1 MFSVSS
7 RPNLRPSES
16 FSEVSVLSLEL
27 LDEDDTLQAVS
38 SAGFEVELAAEPAL
52 GARALGF
59 SLASSWV
66 TGLAGTTC
74 GGEITAAGVTA
85 AGVPAALATAAGVT
99 AAGVTA
105 ALLAAFDGRFFL
117 AAGGSSAVC
126 GSGSSAAC

>member
-1 MFSVSS
+1 M
-7 RPNLRPSES
+7 
-16 FSEVSVLSLEL
+16 SVLSLEL

-52 GARALGF
+52 GARALRFG
-59 SLASSWV
+59 LASSWV
-66 TGLAGTTC
+66 AGPTC
-74 GGEITAAGVTA
+74 GGEITA

-117 AAGGSSAVC
+117 AAGGS
-126 GSGSSAAC
+126 AALCC

>member
-1 MFSVSS
+1 MSS

-16 FSEVSVLSLEL
+16 LSEVSLLSLEL

-38 SAGFEVELAAEPAL
+38 SAGFELELAAEPAL
-52 GARALGF
+52 GARALRFG
-59 SLASSWV
+59 LASSWV
-66 TGLAGTTC
+66 TGLAGPTF
-74 GGEITAAGVTA
+74 GGEITA

-117 AAGGSSAVC
+117 AAGGSATLWC
-126 GSGSSAAC
+126 